1 MQPLSAL
8 HSFLFDTKAEKV
20 VRQLKATINL
30 PDSTVRNFAVR
41 ESTRYFNEAYPSYGQ
56 LVRQLSLFKSINQR
70 FRYVPDPVSS
80 EYYASAEETIENG
93 LAGDCDDYTILMIAA
108 LQAIGARVRLVLIK
122 EHVYPELYGGDEQAF
137 LQVKKAITAQTA
149 IKIIARL
156 TAAKPPNGRTIAPQT
171 PPSSAVNAKVR
182 KPAARSPSA
191 SPRACQ
197 PRSRPIS
204 RPIANAT
211 DNRQINAS
219 TLNSYICANL
229 LKAYRTRNLKMTHF
243 QKYHSEASY

>member
-1 MQPLSAL
+1 MQGV
-8 HSFLFDTKAEKV
+8 FG
-20 VRQLKATINL
+20 RQHRCCCN
-30 PDSTVRNFAVR
+30 
-41 ESTRYFNEAYPSYGQ
+41 
-56 LVRQLSLFKSINQR
+56 
-70 FRYVPDPVSS
+70 SS
-80 EYYASAEETIENG
+80 
-93 LAGDCDDYTILMIAA
+93 GDCRRFMSNNRHDSKRKSKHDRNNRCR
-108 LQAIGARVRLVLIK
+108 AIGMIMLNLTK
-122 EHVYPELYGGDEQAF
+122 S
-137 LQVKKAITAQTA
+137 KKAITAHTP
-149 IKIIARL
+149 IKIIARP

-219 TLNSYICANL
+219 TLNSYIYANL

-243 QKYHSEASY
+243 QRLTQFVKALHDFHF